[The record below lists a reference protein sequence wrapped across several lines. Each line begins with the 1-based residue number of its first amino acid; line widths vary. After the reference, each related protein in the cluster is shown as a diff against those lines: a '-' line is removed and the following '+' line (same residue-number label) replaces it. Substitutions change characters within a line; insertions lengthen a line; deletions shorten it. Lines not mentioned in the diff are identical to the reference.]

1 ALWSLRKIMTGAS
14 EQLALNMPSGA
25 RLIAAFRLSWLRDNP
40 CHLRLP
46 SLLPMITCL
55 ATVTSDTADCTP
67 ARLLM
72 RHSSWS
78 MASMVSYAEHISGG
92 VLTITTSTSELVE

>member
-1 ALWSLRKIMTGAS
+1 
-14 EQLALNMPSGA
+14 
-25 RLIAAFRLSWLRDNP
+25 
-40 CHLRLP
+40 
-46 SLLPMITCL
+46 MITCL
-55 ATVTSDTADCTP
+55 ATVTRDTADCTP
-67 ARLLM
+67 DRLAM